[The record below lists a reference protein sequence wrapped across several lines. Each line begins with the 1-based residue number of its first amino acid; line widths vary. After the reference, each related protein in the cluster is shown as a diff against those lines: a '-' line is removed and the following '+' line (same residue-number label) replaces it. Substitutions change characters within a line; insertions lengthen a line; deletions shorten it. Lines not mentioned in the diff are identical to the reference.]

1 MAILYL
7 VQNVPAYLDK
17 PRGIRQTF
25 IFILVDIDTKI
36 QALTAMSMLVE
47 GHFPEQDFIF

>member
-7 VQNVPAYLDK
+7 VQNIPVCLDK
-17 PRGIRQTF
+17 SHGIRKAF
-25 IFILVDIDTKI
+25 IFILVDIATKI
-36 QALTAMSMLVE
+36 QKLTAMSMLVE